1 MSEPHPLGVPA
12 ELIQFTQQ
20 PCLLPGEN
28 RQDFETMRHM
38 ILNDVRPE
46 TNIEW
51 LWALDLVDLSW
62 EILRYRS
69 LKQKI
74 LEEFRVIA
82 LEALLRRLDGS
93 GIAEEDA
100 RQAMQVYARRSALE
114 WRDDPDAAIEIE
126 ARLERFGFDAVALN
140 AEVYIQ
146 ARDQLELFDQLM
158 QRAQQRRMILLR
170 EIAIRREFA
179 FRAKMASDAVI
190 RDGALPSS
198 KRGVM
203 HVRNRRPF
211 PLR

>member
-20 PCLLPGEN
+20 PCLLPGES
-28 RQDFETMRHM
+28 RQDFETMRQM
-38 ILNDVRPE
+38 ILDDVRPQ

-51 LWALDLVDLSW
+51 LWVLDLVDLSW
-62 EILRYRS
+62 EILRYRG

-74 LEEFRVIA
+74 LEDFRMIA
-82 LEALLRRLDGS
+82 VESLLRRIDGS
-93 GIAEEDA
+93 GITEEDA
-100 RQAMQVYARRSALE
+100 GPAVQVYARCSALE

-126 ARLERFGFDAVALN
+126 ARLQRFGFDAVALN

-146 ARDQLELFDQLM
+146 ARDQLELFEQLM
-158 QRAQQRRMILLR
+158 QRAQQRRMALLR
-170 EIAIRREFA
+170 EIGIRREFA
-179 FRAKMASDAVI
+179 FRAKLASDTVTS
-190 RDGALPSS
+190 DGALPSS

-203 HVRNRRPF
+203 RVGNRRRF